1 MCLTSDSI
9 ACEQNHWIFG
19 FIFSAVIE
27 DVITHPLK
35 CDFFADNL
43 LILSQVCLLRW
54 RVDQCCVTLPN

>member
-35 CDFFADNL
+35 CDFL
-43 LILSQVCLLRW
+43 LIILLSCLK
-54 RVDQCCVTLPN
+54 CVYFDGVLINVA